1 MRKSSCGIP
10 PYRKIAADL
19 RDDITTGRLGPG
31 ARCASERQLA
41 GRYKVARATARAA
54 IRLLR
59 DEGLLITQQG
69 RGTFVHACR
78 PDIPNTQASKGI
90 YPAIRYTA
98 STINDD
104 ALDALYKELALLRH
118 LAATRGAHAPLS
130 AVA

>member
-1 MRKSSCGIP
+1 MASRP
-10 PYRKIAADL
+10 
-19 RDDITTGRLGPG
+19 TGRSPPTSATTSPPAGSAPAPA
-31 ARCASERQLA
+31 ARPNANSL